1 MFSSKFSRK
10 KKRKKIKTTIID
22 DNLRWCVMTHDKTFM
37 THESWIEF
45 VHQFWFWISETYQK
59 WKDMHYNEI
68 VGVEHESV
76 IRFHYPTVIWKSTQI
91 TPEKFE
97 GKLQTFR
104 RLFSHPNKITW
115 LNNSKIRFGICLILI
130 LISSKIRSRDL
141 FDKYH
146 YVQKFWRNLSTICVL
161 EPKRYF
167 LVWRSSDRFWTLV

>member
-1 MFSSKFSRK
+1 MVSSKFSQK

-22 DNLRWCVMTHDKTFM
+22 DNLRWCVMN
-37 THESWIEF
+37 WICTSVLVLDLWNLPE
-45 VHQFWFWISETYQK
+45 V
-59 WKDMHYNEI
+59 KDMHYNEI

-76 IRFHYPTVIWKSTQI
+76 IRFHYPTVIWKSAQI